1 MPKEIIIGEHKVK
14 IPTPIKGKS
23 EILCSDEKD
32 PCWDRSV
39 FIKEYRDIW
48 FEYLPYHTKTYQQAT
63 LYDDDNI
70 LYSLNKE
77 DSDYISKIYEQEM
90 RRRRDGVFFKNDKEI
105 EWITGDHYFVL
116 MWAKI
121 KRHDGKG
128 DYADYREFQ
137 RDYFYLI
144 YHCNNAN
151 YILGLFFSKPKKTG
165 ITNLH
170 WLYYLNK
177 SLLTKNNNLGNM
189 NIEQGQAAKTFRD
202 YYLYAYNGLIPA
214 FRASYK
220 NKSENEGSIILGKG
234 YSTSKKSKLMAYDTD
249 DELNTSVF
257 CVPTKDKSFDVAV
270 MNDIWFDEPP
280 KYKQPFGE
288 IFRTNKEAVKI
299 QSKINGKAWLTSYTP
314 EEDSESFR
322 QARDIFLN
330 SELKTILS
338 SSNGQTKT
346 GLIAYHLPAYKAWE
360 GAFDKYGKCDEKRAM
375 REIEGERNKV
385 KGDKRALQAITRQYA
400 NNKREAW
407 GSAGAGSTFD
417 NIRLSQL
424 LADLEIDGHDAPVPD
439 YVEGNFVW
447 DGKPL
452 WNLGLRNKRRR
463 GEFAPVKFIPLTEDQ
478 LGMGV
483 VGKFRM
489 YNYIPTHLRNA
500 VLKNGRDDN
509 NFLLPP
515 DKFRFIMAGDPT
527 NYAAGSAV
535 VEGSKNAGYVLSVP
549 DLISDNRGFNN
560 ISKTIQIEY
569 YDRPELPDEAFEDYL
584 MMIIYTGALTLM
596 EGNAPFVFTRLMEE
610 GLGHYLLVKDDNGG
624 FFTTWKP
631 YMGLPAQADKSYKSI
646 KVTSN
651 GSDKTMIEALV
662 RVIKN
667 YIEKPPEGE
676 RDFGQL
682 IKSIRLL
689 KQLMDFN
696 PLDTKVSDLVMCI
709 GWALFGMEIYIDMQL
724 APRSDYDSP
733 QNFEAIM
740 NALSQTG

>member
-1 MPKEIIIGEHKVK
+1 MSKIVQIGEHKVDV
-14 IPTPIKGKS
+14 PTPIKGKS
-23 EILCSDEKD
+23 EILCSDPKD
-32 PCWDRSV
+32 PCWDRAV
-39 FIKEYRDIW
+39 FIKDYRDIW
-48 FEYLPYHTKTYQQAT
+48 FDYLPYHTKIYQQAT

-70 LYSLNKE
+70 LISLNKE
-77 DSDYISKIYEQEM
+77 DSDYIVKIYEQEM
-90 RRRRDGVFFKNDKEI
+90 RRRRQGVFFKNDKDV
-105 EWITGDHYFVL
+105 EWVTGHHYFVL

-121 KRHDGKG
+121 KRHDGNG

-144 YHCNNAN
+144 DHVNNSKN
-151 YILGLFFSKPKKTG
+151 ILGLFLSKAKKTG

-177 SLLTKNNNLGNM
+177 SLLTKNANLGAM

-202 YYLYAYNGLIPA
+202 YFLYAYNGLIPA
-214 FRASYK
+214 LRANFK
-220 NKSENEGSIILGKG
+220 NKSENEGSIILGKS
-234 YSTSKKSKLMAYDTD
+234 YSSSKKAKLMAYDTD

-270 MNDIWFDEPP
+270 MTDIYFDEPP

-299 QSKINGKAWLTSYTP
+299 QSKINGRAWLTSYTP

-322 QARDIFLN
+322 QAREIFLN
-330 SELKTILS
+330 SELKTILPT
-338 SSNGQTKT
+338 SNGQTKS

-360 GAFDKYGKCDEKRAM
+360 GAFDKYGRCDEKQAM

-385 KGDKRALQAITRQYA
+385 RGDKRALQAITRQYA
-400 NNKREAW
+400 NDKREAW

-417 NIRLSQL
+417 NIRLSHL
-424 LADLEIDGHDAPVPD
+424 LADLEIDNHDSPIPD
-439 YVEGNFVW
+439 YIEGNLIW
-447 DGKPL
+447 ADRPL
-452 WNLGLRNKRRR
+452 WNLGLRNKRRK
-463 GEFAPVKFIPLTEDQ
+463 GEFTTVKFIPLTADELA
-478 LGMGV
+478 LGV
-483 VGKFRM
+483 TGKFRM
-489 YNYIPTHLRNA
+489 YNRIPAEQQNIA
-500 VLKNGRDDN
+500 LKMGRDDN
-509 NFLLPP
+509 DFLLPP
-515 DKFRFIMAGDPT
+515 TVFKSVMAGDPT

-535 VEGSKNAGYVLSVP
+535 VEGSKNAGYVMSIP
-549 DLISDNRGFNN
+549 DVIADNRFINHA
-560 ISKTIQIEY
+560 SKTIQLEY

-584 MMIIYTGALTLM
+584 MMIIYTGSLSLL
-596 EGNAPFVFTRLMEE
+596 EGNAPYVFTRLMEE

-651 GSDKTMIEALV
+651 GTDKTMIEALV

-667 YIEKPPEGE
+667 YIEKPIEGD
-676 RDFGQL
+676 RDYGKL

-696 PLDTKVSDLVMCI
+696 PLDTKVYDLVMCF
-709 GWALFGMEIYIDMQL
+709 GWLLFGMEIYIDMQL
-724 APRSDYDSP
+724 APRSDYD
-733 QNFEAIM
+733 NFENYYAIM
-740 NALSQTG
+740 NALSARG